1 VQVQKLKLDTES
13 AMLEMDQV
21 SSAAAWVQLLDLVLS
36 PDPVAPGA
44 AAAVLV
50 LYSSDGLT
58 HGGAPLSL
66 QLLKANELN
75 LALIAAIP
83 AFVVRP

>member
-21 SSAAAWVQLLDLVLS
+21 SSVAAWVQLLSFVLS
-36 PDPVAPGA
+36 PGPVAPSTA
-44 AAAVLV
+44 AAMLV
-50 LYSSDGLT
+50 LCSDSGLT
-58 HGGAPLSL
+58 HGGTLDFL

-83 AFVVRP
+83 AFVVRH